1 MIFLGLARINSALEI
16 SHSFFL
22 FFLFFFISN
31 YKNTHDQMIR
41 PVALHSTATHEALA
55 TLNMDEARRT
65 RILVHHP

>member
-1 MIFLGLARINSALEI
+1 
-16 SHSFFL
+16 
-22 FFLFFFISN
+22 
-31 YKNTHDQMIR
+31 MIR